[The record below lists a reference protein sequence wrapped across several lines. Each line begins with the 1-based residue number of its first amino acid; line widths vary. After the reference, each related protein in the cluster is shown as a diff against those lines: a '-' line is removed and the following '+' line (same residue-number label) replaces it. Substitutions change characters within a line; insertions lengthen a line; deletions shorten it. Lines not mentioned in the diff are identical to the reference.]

1 MNSLQKLLE
10 WLANLVELL
19 GMAWPFLLQGAMY
32 TVLFAAVSMVLGLIL
47 GFSVAVVRV
56 TKVPVVS
63 QIAAVYVSAFRG
75 TPLLVQIFVLYY
87 GLPSVG
93 IEFTPVTA
101 GILALTL
108 NVAAYLSESMRGAIL
123 GIDKGQWEAGL
134 SVGLTWG
141 QTLWNIITPQAL
153 RLAVPSLSNSLIS
166 LIKDTSLISVITVT
180 ELMLATKEVIAET
193 FQPLPLYLAAA
204 GIYWLLSALFER
216 VQKALEN
223 RLTAPLR
230 RRRSAAGV
238 EAGQADRGAVQFI
251 LVEYQHAH
259 ALEGGG
265 GNALAGDPV
274 AVEAPVVV
282 LQVAA
287 GRTARLEHGHPDV
300 MAADQLHCRLRTQQ
314 ECFADILA
322 VDGEDPVQ
330 PVQHFAALAAG
341 DLRWRAGRRQA
352 SGDLRAK
359 GDDPPLRMPARE
371 QVERAMAA
379 TVVAHQVAQQA
390 TADQN
395 LLHGCS
401 TPLTGTQSSPPLA
414 DGHAR

>member
-75 TPLLVQIFVLYY
+75 TPLLVQICVLYY

-230 RRRSAAGV
+230 R
-238 EAGQADRGAVQFI
+238 
-251 LVEYQHAH
+251 
-259 ALEGGG
+259 
-265 GNALAGDPV
+265 
-274 AVEAPVVV
+274 
-282 LQVAA
+282 
-287 GRTARLEHGHPDV
+287 
-300 MAADQLHCRLRTQQ
+300 
-314 ECFADILA
+314 
-322 VDGEDPVQ
+322 
-330 PVQHFAALAAG
+330 
-341 DLRWRAGRRQA
+341 
-352 SGDLRAK
+352 
-359 GDDPPLRMPARE
+359 
-371 QVERAMAA
+371 
-379 TVVAHQVAQQA
+379 
-390 TADQN
+390 
-395 LLHGCS
+395 
-401 TPLTGTQSSPPLA
+401 
-414 DGHAR
+414 

>member
-87 GLPSVG
+87 GLPSIG

-230 RRRSAAGV
+230 R
-238 EAGQADRGAVQFI
+238 
-251 LVEYQHAH
+251 
-259 ALEGGG
+259 
-265 GNALAGDPV
+265 
-274 AVEAPVVV
+274 
-282 LQVAA
+282 
-287 GRTARLEHGHPDV
+287 
-300 MAADQLHCRLRTQQ
+300 
-314 ECFADILA
+314 
-322 VDGEDPVQ
+322 
-330 PVQHFAALAAG
+330 
-341 DLRWRAGRRQA
+341 
-352 SGDLRAK
+352 
-359 GDDPPLRMPARE
+359 
-371 QVERAMAA
+371 
-379 TVVAHQVAQQA
+379 
-390 TADQN
+390 
-395 LLHGCS
+395 
-401 TPLTGTQSSPPLA
+401 
-414 DGHAR
+414 

>member
-123 GIDKGQWEAGL
+123 GIDKGQWKAGL

-230 RRRSAAGV
+230 R
-238 EAGQADRGAVQFI
+238 
-251 LVEYQHAH
+251 
-259 ALEGGG
+259 
-265 GNALAGDPV
+265 
-274 AVEAPVVV
+274 
-282 LQVAA
+282 
-287 GRTARLEHGHPDV
+287 
-300 MAADQLHCRLRTQQ
+300 
-314 ECFADILA
+314 
-322 VDGEDPVQ
+322 
-330 PVQHFAALAAG
+330 
-341 DLRWRAGRRQA
+341 
-352 SGDLRAK
+352 
-359 GDDPPLRMPARE
+359 
-371 QVERAMAA
+371 
-379 TVVAHQVAQQA
+379 
-390 TADQN
+390 
-395 LLHGCS
+395 
-401 TPLTGTQSSPPLA
+401 
-414 DGHAR
+414 

>member
-166 LIKDTSLISVITVT
+166 LIKDTPLISVITVT

-230 RRRSAAGV
+230 R
-238 EAGQADRGAVQFI
+238 
-251 LVEYQHAH
+251 
-259 ALEGGG
+259 
-265 GNALAGDPV
+265 
-274 AVEAPVVV
+274 
-282 LQVAA
+282 
-287 GRTARLEHGHPDV
+287 
-300 MAADQLHCRLRTQQ
+300 
-314 ECFADILA
+314 
-322 VDGEDPVQ
+322 
-330 PVQHFAALAAG
+330 
-341 DLRWRAGRRQA
+341 
-352 SGDLRAK
+352 
-359 GDDPPLRMPARE
+359 
-371 QVERAMAA
+371 
-379 TVVAHQVAQQA
+379 
-390 TADQN
+390 
-395 LLHGCS
+395 
-401 TPLTGTQSSPPLA
+401 
-414 DGHAR
+414 

>member
-56 TKVPVVS
+56 TKAPVVS

-230 RRRSAAGV
+230 R
-238 EAGQADRGAVQFI
+238 
-251 LVEYQHAH
+251 
-259 ALEGGG
+259 
-265 GNALAGDPV
+265 
-274 AVEAPVVV
+274 
-282 LQVAA
+282 
-287 GRTARLEHGHPDV
+287 
-300 MAADQLHCRLRTQQ
+300 
-314 ECFADILA
+314 
-322 VDGEDPVQ
+322 
-330 PVQHFAALAAG
+330 
-341 DLRWRAGRRQA
+341 
-352 SGDLRAK
+352 
-359 GDDPPLRMPARE
+359 
-371 QVERAMAA
+371 
-379 TVVAHQVAQQA
+379 
-390 TADQN
+390 
-395 LLHGCS
+395 
-401 TPLTGTQSSPPLA
+401 
-414 DGHAR
+414 

>member
-153 RLAVPSLSNSLIS
+153 RLAMPSLSNSLIS

-230 RRRSAAGV
+230 R
-238 EAGQADRGAVQFI
+238 
-251 LVEYQHAH
+251 
-259 ALEGGG
+259 
-265 GNALAGDPV
+265 
-274 AVEAPVVV
+274 
-282 LQVAA
+282 
-287 GRTARLEHGHPDV
+287 
-300 MAADQLHCRLRTQQ
+300 
-314 ECFADILA
+314 
-322 VDGEDPVQ
+322 
-330 PVQHFAALAAG
+330 
-341 DLRWRAGRRQA
+341 
-352 SGDLRAK
+352 
-359 GDDPPLRMPARE
+359 
-371 QVERAMAA
+371 
-379 TVVAHQVAQQA
+379 
-390 TADQN
+390 
-395 LLHGCS
+395 
-401 TPLTGTQSSPPLA
+401 
-414 DGHAR
+414 

>member
-153 RLAVPSLSNSLIS
+153 RLAVPSLSNSLI
-166 LIKDTSLISVITVT
+166 KDTSLISVITVT

-230 RRRSAAGV
+230 R
-238 EAGQADRGAVQFI
+238 
-251 LVEYQHAH
+251 
-259 ALEGGG
+259 
-265 GNALAGDPV
+265 
-274 AVEAPVVV
+274 
-282 LQVAA
+282 
-287 GRTARLEHGHPDV
+287 
-300 MAADQLHCRLRTQQ
+300 
-314 ECFADILA
+314 
-322 VDGEDPVQ
+322 
-330 PVQHFAALAAG
+330 
-341 DLRWRAGRRQA
+341 
-352 SGDLRAK
+352 
-359 GDDPPLRMPARE
+359 
-371 QVERAMAA
+371 
-379 TVVAHQVAQQA
+379 
-390 TADQN
+390 
-395 LLHGCS
+395 
-401 TPLTGTQSSPPLA
+401 
-414 DGHAR
+414 

>member
-180 ELMLATKEVIAET
+180 ELMLATKEVIAEP

-230 RRRSAAGV
+230 R
-238 EAGQADRGAVQFI
+238 
-251 LVEYQHAH
+251 
-259 ALEGGG
+259 
-265 GNALAGDPV
+265 
-274 AVEAPVVV
+274 
-282 LQVAA
+282 
-287 GRTARLEHGHPDV
+287 
-300 MAADQLHCRLRTQQ
+300 
-314 ECFADILA
+314 
-322 VDGEDPVQ
+322 
-330 PVQHFAALAAG
+330 
-341 DLRWRAGRRQA
+341 
-352 SGDLRAK
+352 
-359 GDDPPLRMPARE
+359 
-371 QVERAMAA
+371 
-379 TVVAHQVAQQA
+379 
-390 TADQN
+390 
-395 LLHGCS
+395 
-401 TPLTGTQSSPPLA
+401 
-414 DGHAR
+414 

>member
-153 RLAVPSLSNSLIS
+153 RLAVPSLSNSLIR

-230 RRRSAAGV
+230 R
-238 EAGQADRGAVQFI
+238 
-251 LVEYQHAH
+251 
-259 ALEGGG
+259 
-265 GNALAGDPV
+265 
-274 AVEAPVVV
+274 
-282 LQVAA
+282 
-287 GRTARLEHGHPDV
+287 
-300 MAADQLHCRLRTQQ
+300 
-314 ECFADILA
+314 
-322 VDGEDPVQ
+322 
-330 PVQHFAALAAG
+330 
-341 DLRWRAGRRQA
+341 
-352 SGDLRAK
+352 
-359 GDDPPLRMPARE
+359 
-371 QVERAMAA
+371 
-379 TVVAHQVAQQA
+379 
-390 TADQN
+390 
-395 LLHGCS
+395 
-401 TPLTGTQSSPPLA
+401 
-414 DGHAR
+414 

>member
-216 VQKALEN
+216 AQKALEN

-230 RRRSAAGV
+230 R
-238 EAGQADRGAVQFI
+238 
-251 LVEYQHAH
+251 
-259 ALEGGG
+259 
-265 GNALAGDPV
+265 
-274 AVEAPVVV
+274 
-282 LQVAA
+282 
-287 GRTARLEHGHPDV
+287 
-300 MAADQLHCRLRTQQ
+300 
-314 ECFADILA
+314 
-322 VDGEDPVQ
+322 
-330 PVQHFAALAAG
+330 
-341 DLRWRAGRRQA
+341 
-352 SGDLRAK
+352 
-359 GDDPPLRMPARE
+359 
-371 QVERAMAA
+371 
-379 TVVAHQVAQQA
+379 
-390 TADQN
+390 
-395 LLHGCS
+395 
-401 TPLTGTQSSPPLA
+401 
-414 DGHAR
+414 